1 LAPDGRRRPEE
12 DLTDLGLERR
22 VALVTG
28 GSRGL
33 GLAAA
38 RSLAGEGCAVAVAAR
53 GAEGVS
59 AAVAG
64 LEALGVRAHGIVADM
79 SEAGAPARAVG
90 EAEAALG
97 PVDVLVANAGG
108 PPPGGFV
115 DVDEAGWDLALRQT
129 LMGTVRL
136 IRAGL
141 PGMRRRGFGR
151 VVTIT
156 SASARE
162 PIDGLVLSNA
172 ARAGVAAA
180 VRTLAREVAGEGVTV
195 NNVMPGPILTDR
207 QRELL
212 GAAGDLEAA
221 LAERAWRNPAGRLGA
236 PEEVGD
242 LVAFLASARAAFITG
257 VSIFIDG
264 GEARAAA

>member
-1 LAPDGRRRPEE
+1 
-12 DLTDLGLERR
+12 

-28 GSRGL
+28 ASRGL
-33 GLAAA
+33 GLASA

-53 GAEGVS
+53 GEEGVA

-64 LEALGVRAHGIVADM
+64 LEAMGARTHGIALDMAD
-79 SEAGAPARAVG
+79 AGGPARAVA
-90 EAEAALG
+90 EAEEALG
-97 PVDVLVANAGG
+97 PLDVVVGNAGG
-108 PPPGGFV
+108 PPPGRFV
-115 DVDEAGWDLALRQT
+115 DVDEDGWDLALLQNF
-129 LMGTVRL
+129 MGTVRL
-136 IRAGL
+136 IRAAV

-156 SASARE
+156 SSAARE
-162 PIDGLVLSNA
+162 PIDGLALSNA
-172 ARAGVAAA
+172 ARAGVASV
-180 VRTLAREVAGEGVTV
+180 VRTLAREVAEDGVTV

-207 QRELL
+207 QREIL

-221 LAERAWRNPAGRLGA
+221 LAERARRNPTARLGA
-236 PEEVGD
+236 AEEVGD
-242 LVAFLASARAAFITG
+242 LVAFLASARAGFITG